1 MSVEDSEKIKRIV
14 NNTLIS
20 LFLSILLTGV
30 IMIILVV
37 LFPKVLDHKYKN
49 YGIALF
55 FVICFALIYRQYDI
69 KEDFSPDRCR
79 CCNDYWRRFKCWFYA
94 APPCGQNC

>member
-1 MSVEDSEKIKRIV
+1 M
-14 NNTLIS
+14 L
-20 LFLSILLTGV
+20 
-30 IMIILVV
+30 ILVV

-69 KEDFSPDRCR
+69 KEAFSSKPDRCR
-79 CCNDYWRRFKCWFYA
+79 CCDPWRKFKCWLYL
-94 APPCGQNC
+94 APACGQNC